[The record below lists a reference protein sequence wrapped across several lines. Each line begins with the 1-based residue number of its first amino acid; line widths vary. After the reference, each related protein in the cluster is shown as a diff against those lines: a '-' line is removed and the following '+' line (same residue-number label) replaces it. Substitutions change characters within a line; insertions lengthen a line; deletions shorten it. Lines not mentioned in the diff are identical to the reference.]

1 MMQKL
6 AATLRA
12 APLLASSLV
21 ALVLAPDGASGQAA
35 IEEITV
41 TATKRE
47 TRIQDVPFS
56 IHVLTQEDIQRS
68 GASNIEELSRNV
80 AGLTVQNL
88 GPDQLSRV
96 RNRKLGF
103 VFQSFNLLARTTA
116 LENVELPLLYRG
128 EVTRAHAET
137 KARAALAKVGLGER
151 AHHTPNQLS
160 GGQQQR
166 VAIARAMVNDP
177 VLILADEPTGN
188 LDTLTS
194 LEIMQV
200 FQDLNERG
208 ITIVLV
214 THEPDV
220 AAFAKRQIV
229 VRDGRI
235 VRDEPTPVVT
245 SAREALAGVNANG
258 LGVEA

>member
-1 MMQKL
+1 
-6 AATLRA
+6 
-12 APLLASSLV
+12 
-21 ALVLAPDGASGQAA
+21 
-35 IEEITV
+35 
-41 TATKRE
+41 
-47 TRIQDVPFS
+47 
-56 IHVLTQEDIQRS
+56 
-68 GASNIEELSRNV
+68 
-80 AGLTVQNL
+80 NL

-128 EVTRAHAET
+128 EITRAHAEA

-245 SAREALAGVNANG
+245 SAREALAA
-258 LGVEA
+258 LPAHTLEAQAGHAVRRPVPHRPPFA

>member
-1 MMQKL
+1 M
-6 AATLRA
+6 TA
-12 APLLASSLV
+12 APALLSVKGLV
-21 ALVLAPDGASGQAA
+21 KTYVLGETEVRALRGVDLEVARGEFIAVGGPSGSGKSTLMN
-35 IEEITV
+35 ILGCL
-41 TATKRE
+41 
-47 TRIQDVPFS
+47 DVP
-56 IHVLTQEDIQRS
+56 D
-68 GASNIEELSRNV
+68 
-80 AGLTVQNL
+80 AGEYRLDGEPVQNL
-88 GPDQLSRV
+88 GPDELSRV

-128 EVTRAHAET
+128 EVTPAQAKSRALE
-137 KARAALAKVGLGER
+137 ALDRVGLGTR
-151 AHHTPNQLS
+151 SHHTPNQLS

-166 VAIARAMVNDP
+166 VAIARSMVNDP

-200 FQDLNERG
+200 FQELNERG

-220 AAFAKRQIV
+220 AAFAKRQVV

-235 VRDEPTPVVT
+235 VRDEPTPSVT
-245 SAREALAGVNANG
+245 SAREALQTLRAQRAAAGEDV
-258 LGVEA
+258 